1 MNTVLLK
8 GRATKE
14 ATITVTS
21 TGKKVAK
28 FSIAVDRQYVKGKEK
43 EVDYFKIEAWGFW
56 AEKASKICKGIKV
69 FVTGSLRLNSWV
81 DKATGQKR
89 YDVIVVASEV
99 EPVWGAESNYPM
111 ANESSEPK
119 IPADMLDK
127 SQTADGEEVPF

>member
-1 MNTVLLK
+1 MNTVLLT

-43 EVDYFKIEAWGFW
+43 EVDYFKVEAWGYW
-56 AEKASKICKGIKV
+56 ADKASKIVRGIKV
-69 FVTGSLRLNSWV
+69 FVSGCLRLNTWEK
-81 DKATGQKR
+81 DGKKH

-99 EPVWGAESNYPM
+99 EPVWGAESGYPQ

-119 IPADMLDK
+119 IPADMVPHDNE
-127 SQTADGEEVPF
+127 GVEVPF